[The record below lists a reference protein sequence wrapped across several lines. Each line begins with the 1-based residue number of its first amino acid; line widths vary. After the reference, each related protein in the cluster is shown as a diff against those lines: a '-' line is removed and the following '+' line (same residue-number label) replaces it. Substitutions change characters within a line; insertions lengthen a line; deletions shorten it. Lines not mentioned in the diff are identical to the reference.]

1 MEEQNFELK
10 TLMEYNSAEEFFDSD
25 SEGTSN
31 KSNKSCKVSESETSE
46 TLGSRTNSSE
56 ITIYVRHGV
65 RIGGGGRVDKE
76 TCQILKRTYLCRHAG
91 ESKASTS
98 CRVGCP
104 WKLNIWAKKDKN
116 YLEVTTFKDQHVG
129 HELSPLASRF
139 VPTLQKLSEEILQE
153 IRFLTVVAKVNATVQ
168 YRIIRKKF
176 KTRIFRTDLY
186 NAIDKFY
193 CEAMPGE
200 EDAGT
205 LLKRLYDKKDEDPRW
220 TITMKL
226 DSATARNSLTEGQF
240 YERWDTLSQN
250 YPESKDYLNRSLG
263 QNPQSW
269 VRAFTNK
276 YFTAGVQS
284 TSRSEGE
291 NSTLKWLFRN
301 SSLSLCELFDALEE
315 RYQEENDYCDFV
327 SWKKSVP
334 QISPKNVFKSI
345 FGFVVKQLTEFV
357 FPNIIKK
364 QEEQMDLSLC
374 YHAVQIVLK
383 NALPREKEFVES
395 EHCID
400 NLFDCPQAQLSSF
413 LVIIFQVL
421 EIWKVNHLVN
431 PNTSHFICLLDNGT
445 FLYAIQM
452 ESSQIGD
459 IEVSKVI
466 SKKRKFGELFGL
478 GRKIISDV
486 IEDGDEETYNEVLNF
501 LQSIQQRRQRI
512 FHNNNNV
519 NVNIVGIQNPVAR
532 IPKGRPKL
540 KSTKGAL
547 EESSNKSQYS
557 CKICKQLGH
566 NSKTCKGKGK
576 ENQDNSEEMS

>member
-10 TLMEYNSAEEFFDSD
+10 ALMEYNSAEEFFDSD

-31 KSNKSCKVSESETSE
+31 KSNKSCEVSESETSE
-46 TLGSRTNSSE
+46 TLGSGTNSSE

-76 TCQILKRTYLCRHAG
+76 TCQILKRTYLCWHAG

-129 HELSPLASRF
+129 HKLSPLASWF
-139 VPTLQKLSEEILQE
+139 VLTLQKLSEEILQE

-176 KTRIFRTDLY
+176 KTRIFQTDLY
-186 NAIDKFY
+186 NAIDKFRR
-193 CEAMPGE
+193 EAIPGE

-220 TITMKL
+220 AITMKL
-226 DSATARNSLTEGQF
+226 DSATSSLTHLFWITPEQLMAALSLHNNLKTRIVAQAIVDDESQFLYEWVFQYVKEATGVAPKVFVTNGDPAVNAAVIIQYPNAFHMHCIWHISQNLPKQLKGKLGSTYNDFIKDFYKARNSLTEGQF

-269 VRAFTNK
+269 ARAFTNK

-284 TSRSEGE
+284 TFRSEGE
-291 NSTLKWLFRN
+291 NSTLKRLFRN

-315 RYQEENDYCDFV
+315 RYQEENDYCNFV

-345 FGFVVKQLTEFV
+345 FGLVVKQLTEFV
-357 FPNIIKK
+357 SPNIIKK
-364 QEEQMDLSLC
+364 QEE
-374 YHAVQIVLK
+374 
-383 NALPREKEFVES
+383 
-395 EHCID
+395 
-400 NLFDCPQAQLSSF
+400 
-413 LVIIFQVL
+413 
-421 EIWKVNHLVN
+421 
-431 PNTSHFICLLDNGT
+431 
-445 FLYAIQM
+445 
-452 ESSQIGD
+452 
-459 IEVSKVI
+459 
-466 SKKRKFGELFGL
+466 
-478 GRKIISDV
+478 
-486 IEDGDEETYNEVLNF
+486 
-501 LQSIQQRRQRI
+501 
-512 FHNNNNV
+512 
-519 NVNIVGIQNPVAR
+519 
-532 IPKGRPKL
+532 
-540 KSTKGAL
+540 
-547 EESSNKSQYS
+547 
-557 CKICKQLGH
+557 
-566 NSKTCKGKGK
+566 
-576 ENQDNSEEMS
+576 

>member
-10 TLMEYNSAEEFFDSD
+10 ALMEYNSAEEFFDSD
-25 SEGTSN
+25 SKGTSN
-31 KSNKSCKVSESETSE
+31 KSNKSCEVSESETSE
-46 TLGSRTNSSE
+46 TLGSGTNSSE
-56 ITIYVRHGV
+56 ITIYVSKTFQSWEYVEKFMQRYASVKGHGV
-65 RIGGGGRVDKE
+65 RIGGGGRVDKK
-76 TCQILKRTYLCRHAG
+76 TCQILKRTYLCQHAD
-91 ESKASTS
+91 ESKASTFCKVS
-98 CRVGCP
+98 CS

-129 HELSPLASRF
+129 HKLSPLASQF

-176 KTRIFRTDLY
+176 KTRIFQTDLY
-186 NAIDKFY
+186 NAIDKFRR
-193 CEAMPGE
+193 EAMP
-200 EDAGT
+200 A
-205 LLKRLYDKKDEDPRW
+205 
-220 TITMKL
+220 
-226 DSATARNSLTEGQF
+226 
-240 YERWDTLSQN
+240 
-250 YPESKDYLNRSLG
+250 
-263 QNPQSW
+263 
-269 VRAFTNK
+269 RAFTNK

-291 NSTLKWLFRN
+291 NSTLKRLFKN

-315 RYQEENDYCDFV
+315 RYQEENNYCDFV

-334 QISPKNVFKSI
+334 QIGSKNVFKSI
-345 FGFVVKQLTEFV
+345 FRPVVKQLTEFV

-383 NALPREKEFVES
+383 NALPREKEFVEL
-395 EHCID
+395 EHCIICID
-400 NLFDCPQAQLSSF
+400 NLFDCSQAQLSSF
-413 LVIIFQVL
+413 LVDIFQVL
-421 EIWKVNHLVN
+421 EIWEVNHLVN
-431 PNTSHFICLLDNGT
+431 LNTSHFICLLDNGT
-445 FLYAIQM
+445 FLCTCMAFKTLGYPCCHFYRVMTLTPIAKFHISLINNCWYKELLQGKNISNAIQM
-452 ESSQIGD
+452 ELSQIGD

-466 SKKRKFGELFGL
+466 LKKRKFGELFGL

-519 NVNIVGIQNPVAR
+519 NVNIVGIQNPVTR
-532 IPKGRPKL
+532 IPHR
-540 KSTKGAL
+540 
-547 EESSNKSQYS
+547 SNR
-557 CKICKQLGH
+557 CHCRKICLEFFWQIKNYPGKLG
-566 NSKTCKGKGK
+566 
-576 ENQDNSEEMS
+576 

>member
-1 MEEQNFELK
+1 
-10 TLMEYNSAEEFFDSD
+10 MEYNSAEEFFDSD

-31 KSNKSCKVSESETSE
+31 KSNKSCEVSESETSE
-46 TLGSRTNSSE
+46 TLGSGTNSSE

-65 RIGGGGRVDKE
+65 RIGGGRRVDKE

-98 CRVGCP
+98 
-104 WKLNIWAKKDKN
+104 
-116 YLEVTTFKDQHVG
+116 YQHVG
-129 HELSPLASRF
+129 HELSPLASQF

-153 IRFLTVVAKVNATVQ
+153 IRFLTVVVKVNATVQ

-176 KTRIFRTDLY
+176 KTRIFQTDLY
-186 NAIDKFY
+186 NAIDKFHR
-193 CEAMPGE
+193 EAMPGE

-220 TITMKL
+220 AITMKL
-226 DSATARNSLTEGQF
+226 DSAT
-240 YERWDTLSQN
+240 
-250 YPESKDYLNRSLG
+250 
-263 QNPQSW
+263 

-291 NSTLKWLFRN
+291 NSTLKRLFRN
-301 SSLSLCELFDALEE
+301 SSLSLCELFDTLEE

-334 QISPKNVFKSI
+334 QIGPKNVFKSI
-345 FGFVVKQLTEFV
+345 FRPVVKQLTEFV
-357 FPNIIKK
+357 SPNIIKK

-413 LVIIFQVL
+413 LVDISQVL
-421 EIWKVNHLVN
+421 EIWEVNHLVN
-431 PNTSHFICLLDNGT
+431 PNTSYFICLLDNGT
-445 FLYAIQM
+445 FLCTCMAFKI
-452 ESSQIGD
+452 
-459 IEVSKVI
+459 
-466 SKKRKFGELFGL
+466 L
-478 GRKIISDV
+478 G
-486 IEDGDEETYNEVLNF
+486 Y
-501 LQSIQQRRQRI
+501 
-512 FHNNNNV
+512 
-519 NVNIVGIQNPVAR
+519 P
-532 IPKGRPKL
+532 
-540 KSTKGAL
+540 
-547 EESSNKSQYS
+547 
-557 CKICKQLGH
+557 
-566 NSKTCKGKGK
+566 
-576 ENQDNSEEMS
+576 